1 MVALSL
7 LGDSYLYAVLP
18 VYYKEAGISLVAV
31 GWLLS
36 VNRWIRFLSNPAAGV
51 VGRRIG
57 WGWAF
62 AGAMWL
68 GALSTAAYGLVK
80 GLILLSI
87 ARALWG
93 IAWSFLRLGG
103 LAAVL
108 ADSPTGRRG
117 KAMGLFTGVYRLGS
131 FAGVLVGGLLADRL
145 GFDGAALLFAGF
157 TALGALISSLPPALA
172 GRWGAPAT
180 APEAGAQRSLVTNWL
195 PATLPEW
202 RLCLSSFGLQ
212 LAVSGVVTGTVGLL
226 VRERL
231 GERISLGWWVVGPGA
246 VTGLILGSRFL
257 FDLLVGP
264 MVGQL
269 ADRRGRARVLAV
281 LAGSGALGLLGLA
294 WTSHLLMIGLSALL
308 LFVAATGLATVLD
321 SWAGDVAGLAPGRFL
336 PTYNTWQDLGAAVG
350 PTLAY
355 AIVGILGLAGT
366 YTAVVV
372 GGVLSILILGAV
384 MRRRPAPAR

>member
-36 VNRWIRFLSNPAAGV
+36 VNRWIRFASNPAAGI

-62 AGAMWL
+62 GAAMWL

-80 GLILLSI
+80 GLLVLSI

-93 IAWSFLRLGG
+93 VAWSFLRLGG

-108 ADSPTGRRG
+108 ADSPAGSRG

-145 GFDGAALLFAGF
+145 GFGGAALLFAGF
-157 TALGALISSLPPALA
+157 TTLGALIASLPPALA

-180 APEAGAQRSLVTNWL
+180 APETGAQQSLFTHWL
-195 PATLPEW
+195 PATLAEW
-202 RLCLSSFGLQ
+202 RLCLSTFGLQ

-226 VRERL
+226 VKERL
-231 GERISLGWWVVGPGA
+231 GAQISLGWWVVGPGA

-264 MVGQL
+264 TVGHL
-269 ADRRGRARVLAV
+269 ADRRGRARVLALLSV
-281 LAGSGALGLLGLA
+281 GGGLGLLGLA
-294 WTSHLLMIGLSALL
+294 WTSSLLTIGLSAVL
-308 LFVAATGLATVLD
+308 LFISATGLATVLD

-355 AIVGILGLAGT
+355 AIVSTLGLAGT

-372 GGVLSILILGAV
+372 GGLLAVLLMGALTA
-384 MRRRPAPAR
+384 RRRPV

>member
-36 VNRWIRFLSNPAAGV
+36 VNRWIRFLSNPAAGAL
-51 VGRRIG
+51 GRRIG

-62 AGAMWL
+62 AAAMWL

-117 KAMGLFTGVYRLGS
+117 RAMGLFTGVYRLGS

-145 GFDGAALLFAGF
+145 GFAGAALLFAGF
-157 TALGALISSLPPALA
+157 TGLGAVLSSLPPALA
-172 GRWGAPAT
+172 GRWGAPASSPAT
-180 APEAGAQRSLVTNWL
+180 GAQRSLVTNWL
-195 PATLPEW
+195 PATLAEW

-212 LAVSGVVTGTVGLL
+212 LAISGVVTGTVGLL
-226 VRERL
+226 VKERL
-231 GERISLGWWVVGPGA
+231 GAQISLGWWVVGPAA

-264 MVGQL
+264 IVGQF
-269 ADRRGRARVLAV
+269 ADRRGRGLVLAV
-281 LAGSGALGLLGLA
+281 LASGGALGLLGLA
-294 WTSHLLMIGLSALL
+294 WTGSLLTISLSALL

-321 SWAGDVAGLAPGRFL
+321 SWAGDLAGQAPGRFL
-336 PTYNTWQDLGAAVG
+336 PTYNTWQDLGAACG

-355 AIVGILGLAGT
+355 AIVGVLGLAGT

-372 GGVLSILILGAV
+372 GGALAILMMAALTS
-384 MRRRPAPAR
+384 RRST